1 MKFGKFRINQTTG
14 IALVCV
20 FILLGMMMCNNR
32 TPAYYEGMESEHATD
47 DTQQLIK
54 KIRES
59 KALSKL
65 DAMVS

>member
-1 MKFGKFRINQTTG
+1 
-14 IALVCV
+14 ALVCV